1 MPATTPVTLKFFKNP
16 RPIAE
21 FALRTIDGHDLTS
34 ASLRGKVAIVNFWA
48 TWCPPCRAE
57 IPDLVLPAVDTEA
70 FIFLA
75 RRMGYWEEQGT
86 PAQLAHT
93 IAHHMQ
99 QAARLYDACCR
110 DAGV

>member
-1 MPATTPVTLKFFKNP
+1 M
-16 RPIAE
+16 
-21 FALRTIDGHDLTS
+21 
-34 ASLRGKVAIVNFWA
+34 
-48 TWCPPCRAE
+48 
-57 IPDLVLPAVDTEA
+57 EA

-99 QAARLYDACCR
+99 QAARLYDAYCLSGG
-110 DAGV
+110 A